1 MNIGGCTIH
10 GYHFKVDNLY
20 DNLFSPF
27 LAKENNN
34 NNKERAIIT
43 MELQYYI
50 REEKRESQTNTNGQ

>member
-1 MNIGGCTIH
+1 MNIGGCTIR
-10 GYHFKVDNLY
+10 GYHFKV

-34 NNKERAIIT
+34 NNKERAIIS

-50 REEKRESQTNTNGQ
+50 IEEKRESQTNTNGQ